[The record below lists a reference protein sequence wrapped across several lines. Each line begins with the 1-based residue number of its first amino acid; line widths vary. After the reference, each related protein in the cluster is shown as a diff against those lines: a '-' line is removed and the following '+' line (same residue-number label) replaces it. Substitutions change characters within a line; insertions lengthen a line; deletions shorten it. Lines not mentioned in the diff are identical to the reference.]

1 MRETVH
7 KEAKNATKRN
17 NEVRGMNSVRSS
29 HPVADRVAVLQ
40 NTIGN
45 GAVERLFRAGMLQ
58 AKLRLGRPNDLY
70 EQEADRVADQV
81 IHTPGTAVIGR
92 HSAISRGNNGMQ
104 MKPG

>member
-1 MRETVH
+1 MREMVH
-7 KEAKNATKRN
+7 KKATDAPKRN
-17 NEVRGMNSVRSS
+17 SDARGRDSMRSTY
-29 HPVADRVAVLQ
+29 PVADRVAVLQ

-81 IHTPGTAVIGR
+81 IHSRGTAPNGR
-92 HSAISRGNNGMQ
+92 HSAISSGNNGMQ